1 MKKFVVLILTL
12 LLQINLVFAF
22 PIDTTGWA
30 CNPEHINVTA
40 SELDLKSD
48 LKSDFRLF
56 QATVKNISTSD
67 VEVVVPSNKDLE
79 DEVQKLLNTGLT
91 VKELVELPRQIAV
104 DCYNEDVGE
113 GKIANAHK
121 GLINVLGTAGAVVA
135 GAGMMGI
142 YPSQK
147 IDEYFSHKKIK
158 KEYKKYSKELV
169 SEFVLSPN
177 ASYDLIIFV
186 PINTYSCII
195 KTKLKDSN
203 NEVYSDYHQL

>member
-1 MKKFVVLILTL
+1 MKKLFALILIL
-12 LLQINLVFAF
+12 SLQVNAVLAF

-30 CNPEHINVTA
+30 CNPEHVDVAA

-56 QATVKNISTSD
+56 QVTVKNTTTSD
-67 VEVVVPSNKDLE
+67 VEVTVPSNKNFDL
-79 DEVQKLLNTGLT
+79 DVQKLLNSGLT
-91 VKELVELPRQIAV
+91 VKDLVELPRQIAV

-147 IDEYFSHKKIK
+147 IEEYFSHKKIR
-158 KEYKKYSKELV
+158 KEYKKYFKEIV
-169 SEFVLSPN
+169 SDFVLAPN
-177 ASYDLIIFV
+177 ASQDLIIFV
-186 PINTYSCII
+186 PINTTSCII
-195 KTKLKDSN
+195 KTNLKETN

>member
-1 MKKFVVLILTL
+1 MKKFFALILIL
-12 LLQINLVFAF
+12 LLEVNAVLAF

-30 CNPEHINVTA
+30 CNPEHVKVSA

-56 QATVKNISTSD
+56 QVNIKNISAFD
-67 VEVVVPSNKDLE
+67 VEVFIPSNKNLDS
-79 DEVQKLLNTGLT
+79 DVQKILNSGLT

-121 GLINVLGTAGAVVA
+121 GLINVLGTAGAVAA

-147 IDEYFSHKKIK
+147 IDEYFSHKKIR
-158 KEYKKYSKELV
+158 KEYKKYYNDIISELI
-169 SEFVLSPN
+169 LAPN
-177 ASYDLIIFV
+177 TSQDLILFM
-186 PINTYSCII
+186 PMNTNSCLI
-195 KTKLKDSN
+195 KTKPKEN
-203 NEVYSDYHQL
+203 NSEVYSDYHQL